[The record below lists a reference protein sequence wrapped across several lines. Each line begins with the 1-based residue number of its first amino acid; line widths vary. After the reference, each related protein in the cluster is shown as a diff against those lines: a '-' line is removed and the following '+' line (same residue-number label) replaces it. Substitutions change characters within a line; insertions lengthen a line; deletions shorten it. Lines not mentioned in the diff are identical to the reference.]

1 MISTFTKIVMPM
13 LKLKF
18 SHKGCKAFFKK
29 YPQAKKLAQT
39 KITTAITKEVQTGM
53 TKVKVATQQKIN
65 GLPCY
70 EMRLNLGKMGSVRI
84 AFTVYDSQ
92 AQIHYLTTTL
102 QKDEF
107 SKELE
112 KILN

>member
-1 MISTFTKIVMPM
+1 M

-18 SHKGCKAFFKK
+18 SRKGCKAFFKK
-29 YPQAKKLAQT
+29 HPQAKKLAQT

-65 GLPCY
+65 GLPINGLPCY

-84 AFTVYDSQ
+84 AFTVYDNQ

>member
-1 MISTFTKIVMPM
+1 
-13 LKLKF
+13 
-18 SHKGCKAFFKK
+18 
-29 YPQAKKLAQT
+29 
-39 KITTAITKEVQTGM
+39 
-53 TKVKVATQQKIN
+53 
-65 GLPCY
+65 
-70 EMRLNLGKMGSVRI
+70 MGSVRI
-84 AFTVYDSQ
+84 AFTVYDNQ

>member
-1 MISTFTKIVMPM
+1 MPM

-29 YPQAKKLAQT
+29 HPQAKKLAQT

-84 AFTVYDSQ
+84 AFTVYDNQ